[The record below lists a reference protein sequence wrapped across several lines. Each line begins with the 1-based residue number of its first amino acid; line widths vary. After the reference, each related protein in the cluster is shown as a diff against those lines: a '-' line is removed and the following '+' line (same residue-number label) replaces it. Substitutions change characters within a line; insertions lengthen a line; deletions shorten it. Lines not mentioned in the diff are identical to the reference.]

1 MGRSDVGITGGAS
14 GANAGAGLGPARYF
28 GAWVD
33 LVRCRKTAFLVAG
46 SVDEAHARNRICNAG
61 QVESCCIGR
70 QDRAWRRRDAT
81 VAVED
86 DRQPDAHIQPDLR
99 GFGLRRIEMG
109 IITSLQALPP
119 SLNLLCLS

>member
-61 QVESCCIGR
+61 QVESCG
-70 QDRAWRRRDAT
+70 
-81 VAVED
+81 
-86 DRQPDAHIQPDLR
+86 
-99 GFGLRRIEMG
+99 GRIEPG
-109 IITSLQALPP
+109 VGETLPEKY
-119 SLNLLCLS
+119 S